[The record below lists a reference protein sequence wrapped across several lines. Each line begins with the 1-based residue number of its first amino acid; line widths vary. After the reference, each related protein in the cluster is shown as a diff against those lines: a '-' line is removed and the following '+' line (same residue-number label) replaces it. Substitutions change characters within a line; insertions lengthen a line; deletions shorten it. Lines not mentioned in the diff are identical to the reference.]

1 MVLTLQVMLLPPH
14 YVHFSFGFLVRMLFK
29 VFVASHVGGEL
40 VYVVMEDDVR
50 IVLGELGD
58 SIYLFCHLAFHKEP
72 RVHVEVLA
80 KLISR
85 HACLLQ
91 NVNKLPM
98 LLHHTNLS
106 DPVGSLMCPFKA
118 GPRWKALP
126 QLNEPGKHLLLGGR

>member
-1 MVLTLQVMLLPPH
+1 
-14 YVHFSFGFLVRMLFK
+14 MLFK

-91 NVNKLPM
+91 NVNKLPTAAVKSLHPSM
-98 LLHHTNLS
+98 CMAVHCSILLH
-106 DPVGSLMCPFKA
+106 
-118 GPRWKALP
+118 P
-126 QLNEPGKHLLLGGR
+126 QLPWYHESAHYWELRDQV